1 MYSSF
6 FKYIFIIIII
16 IILFNVFYISTFSSF
31 DTNNTNDI
39 DTTST
44 ISDNNSEFFWPLPN
58 NHHFTSYF
66 GKRKSPTSGASSYH
80 SGVDVAAT
88 QGTKLYSCISG
99 KVTYLGFKGAGG
111 YTLTV
116 TSGNISVSFCHIS
129 PNFLVSTGNFVKK
142 GSHIANV
149 GPKNVYGVK
158 GNPYKDSK
166 GNPTNGATTG
176 CHLHLT
182 IKKRRQS
189 RQSITIF

>member
-6 FKYIFIIIII
+6 FKYIFVIVIVV
-16 IILFNVFYISTFSSF
+16 ILFNIFYISTFSSF
-31 DTNNTNDI
+31 DTNNINDI
-39 DTTST
+39 DTTT

-58 NHHFTSYF
+58 NHFTSYF

-80 SGVDVAAT
+80 SGVDVAAS

-129 PNFLVSTGNFVKK
+129 PNFLVNIGSLVKK
-142 GSHIANV
+142 GTHIANV
-149 GPKNVYGVK
+149 GPKNVYG
-158 GNPYKDSK
+158 
-166 GNPTNGATTG
+166 
-176 CHLHLT
+176 
-182 IKKRRQS
+182 IKRKPL
-189 RQSITIF
+189 

>member
-6 FKYIFIIIII
+6 FKYIFVIVIVV
-16 IILFNVFYISTFSSF
+16 ILFNIFYISTFSSF
-31 DTNNTNDI
+31 DTNNINDI
-39 DTTST
+39 DTTT

-80 SGVDVAAT
+80 SGVDVAAS

-129 PNFLVSTGNFVKK
+129 PNFLVNIGSLVKK
-142 GSHIANV
+142 GTHIANV
-149 GPKNVYGVK
+149 GPKNVYG
-158 GNPYKDSK
+158 
-166 GNPTNGATTG
+166 
-176 CHLHLT
+176 
-182 IKKRRQS
+182 IKRKPL
-189 RQSITIF
+189 